1 MANRWSPVSLKTH
14 RTDRGLKVKRNDER
28 VILAAIKSRGND
40 PLPGPLIGIRGSG
53 PSEEIGQGLTLFRR
67 MSP

>member
-14 RTDRGLKVKRNDER
+14 RADRGLKVKRKDER
-28 VILAAIKSRGND
+28 VILAVIKSRGND

-53 PSEEIGQGLTLFRR
+53 PS
-67 MSP
+67 